1 MDVTIPAT
9 YRVSTFEDELG
20 ELLELAKDEAEAS
33 CNAVLCRTPRDFER
47 MHVLR
52 DRLEEHR
59 ACFLARWERLAS
71 EAAMRL

>member
-1 MDVTIPAT
+1 MHAIPET
-9 YRVSTFEDELG
+9 YRQSNFEDELS

-52 DRLEEHR
+52 DRLDEHR
-59 ACFLARWERLAS
+59 ACFVARWERLAMES
-71 EAAMRL
+71 ARRL